1 MGKAEAM
8 KLDILLGLKQKG
20 YNLIDGD
27 QPEIMTMSLG
37 GGYTLICNVKKPS
50 KEWIISFNDGVE
62 TSEYPV
68 DSEKVVYTYKKD
80 AEKLIKEYDAALR
93 ALFDDGVRAKEEPET
108 PVKEPENKPEREEI
122 GADKWEVPSPKS
134 RTSDI
139 EPVNL
144 PAPVGIN
151 GIVRPAVTAMEALA
165 AWKEFQEL
173 KKYIIEKSD
182 IQMIQ
187 GKPHIKKSGWRKF
200 ATFYNLTDE
209 IVEEKE
215 IPLDKGGYYWKIKV
229 ICTAPNG
236 RKTEGVGMCASAE
249 KSGAR
254 QIHDVYTTAHTRAKN
269 RAISDMIAAG
279 EISAEEMEA

>member
-1 MGKAEAM
+1 MSAQKHLRDMAALYPNFKINPSKLSGDL
-8 KLDILLGLKQKG
+8 KLDAHVLKVDTYAKPEDWKVLDSATGNFLTVAEVKG
-20 YNLIDGD
+20 
-27 QPEIMTMSLG
+27 
-37 GGYTLICNVKKPS
+37 
-50 KEWIISFNDGVE
+50 
-62 TSEYPV
+62 
-68 DSEKVVYTYKKD
+68 SEKLAMAEFIETYKD
-80 AEKLIKEYDAALR
+80 IDEDIEGNVQEA
-93 ALFDDGVRAKEEPET
+93 
-108 PVKEPENKPEREEI
+108 PVKVHVEPENKPGEI
-122 GADKWEVPSPKS
+122 IQEPNQDNWVVPTPKS
-134 RTSDI
+134 RTQEI
-139 EPVNL
+139 ESVNL

-151 GIVRPAVTAMEALA
+151 GIVRPAVTAVEALA

-236 RKTEGVGMCASAE
+236 RRTEGVGMCASAE

-279 EISAEEMEA
+279 EVSAEEMEA